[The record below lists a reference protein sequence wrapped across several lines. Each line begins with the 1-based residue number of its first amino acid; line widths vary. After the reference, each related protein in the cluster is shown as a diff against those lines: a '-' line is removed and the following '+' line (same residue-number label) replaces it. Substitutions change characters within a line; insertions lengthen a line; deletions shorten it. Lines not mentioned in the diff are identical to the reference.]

1 MKIET
6 FKYLDFLVFLEFVGT
21 VLNSFQKVQVTPWL
35 LFTMETKNILL
46 KLDEKSFYQ
55 LANLKSRYEMVLKES
70 LTWEQFILRLK
81 INFERQ
87 LK

>member
-1 MKIET
+1 
-6 FKYLDFLVFLEFVGT
+6 
-21 VLNSFQKVQVTPWL
+21 
-35 LFTMETKNILL
+35 METKNILL
-46 KLDEKSFYQ
+46 KLQEKEFFQ
-55 LANLKSRYEMVLKES
+55 LANLKSRYEMILKES